1 MVNSLHITAESDSEK
16 ILKIGQHLPK
26 LWSIK
31 YRVVFFM
38 KHGVLLLLLLLLLP
52 YYCDFTTVGL
62 GTVKQFGRWFTSE
75 MKCEYIRKFIR
86 PGETSI
92 DR

>member
-1 MVNSLHITAESDSEK
+1 MK
-16 ILKIGQHLPK
+16 KKLKIGQHLPK

-38 KHGVLLLLLLLLLP
+38 KHGVLLLLLLLP
-52 YYCDFTTVGL
+52 YYCELTTVEL
-62 GTVKQFGRWFTSE
+62 RTVKQFGRWFTSE
-75 MKCEYIRKFIR
+75 MKCEYIKKFIR
-86 PGETSI
+86 PVETSI